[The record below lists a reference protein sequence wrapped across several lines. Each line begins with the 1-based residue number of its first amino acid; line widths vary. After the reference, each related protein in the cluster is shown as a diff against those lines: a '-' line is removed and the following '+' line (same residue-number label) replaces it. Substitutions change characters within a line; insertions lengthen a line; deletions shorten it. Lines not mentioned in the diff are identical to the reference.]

1 MNYVVALGLLSA
13 LGDVGRFRDGDHA
26 ASYLGL
32 VPSTKQ
38 SGRNCYHGPITKAGS
53 ARSAGC

>member
-1 MNYVVALGLLSA
+1 MRWPKKLAA
-13 LGDVGRFRDGDHA
+13 LGDLSRFLDADHA

-38 SGRNCYHGPITKAGS
+38 SAARTTHGPIT
-53 ARSAGC
+53 